1 MLILLTI
8 IAVMFVSAMC
18 GLAVYLVFGSWV
30 AFLIAF
36 LGSIIAVCVTVGIV
50 KIIKFFKDG
59 KDNFKR

>member
-8 IAVMFVSAMC
+8 IAVMFVSALC

-36 LGSIIAVCVTVGIV
+36 LGSIIAVCVTVGVV
-50 KIIKFFKDG
+50 KLIKYLK
-59 KDNFKR
+59 K